1 MVTLYIIKQNV
12 CLNFCIQS
20 IVLKPRLSGSNVSGE
35 STPEDG
41 REEKEDTT
49 RVNTAIFY
57 SITST
62 QKGVKIINFVTIVIV
77 RV

>member
-1 MVTLYIIKQNV
+1 M
-12 CLNFCIQS
+12 
-20 IVLKPRLSGSNVSGE
+20 LKPRLSGSNASGE
-35 STPEDG
+35 STPEDS

-62 QKGVKIINFVTIVIV
+62 QKGVKIINFIAIVLV
-77 RV
+77 